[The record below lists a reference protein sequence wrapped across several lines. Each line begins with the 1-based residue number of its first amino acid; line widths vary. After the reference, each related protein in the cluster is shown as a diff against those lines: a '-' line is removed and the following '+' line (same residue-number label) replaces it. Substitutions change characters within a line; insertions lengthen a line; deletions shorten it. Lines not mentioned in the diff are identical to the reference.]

1 MAHSKESMLNQ
12 EKQKSF
18 PWLRAS
24 FFLIVLFAVIVPFT
38 TIPRQMK
45 DYAKEIILAK
55 HEADRMEF
63 VVPEEQEEV
72 VHVVPEEEPIAA
84 ESVEAPVVETP
95 LDTEPDPIL
104 VEKPIPT
111 KEHFVGT
118 RGDIV
123 RMSKGFHLDYSFET
137 NKGDL
142 ASVEREDKK
151 SYVAEYKLK
160 VNLPK
165 ASQSMEE
172 LSSVNSKLSEIMPSL
187 GQMVEDAEV
196 SDFYYTLYENKVKR
210 LEREIT
216 KLNELSTKH
225 NFFDCETILNLTH
238 ESSGRKMLLM
248 QGDMDVVSDG
258 SDGDRL
264 AAMPDEIVNSTHY
277 QPFTSYGWK
286 KLTDTPN
293 PMVAG
298 WKKRIGNAKREIADK
313 QTTDYRKSWLKARMK
328 KLQRG
333 IEDME
338 ARSFLIAE
346 YDPFIVMPVNVITN
360 RTDPHAARA
369 GDYAVVIVD
378 DVIYPAIVGDGGP
391 TFKVG
396 EASLR
401 MAKQINEN
409 ASPYSRPVSDLT
421 VTYLV
426 FSNSR
431 DLPASQPNYEKWRKR
446 CAELLDEIGGLGEG
460 YTLYEWEDLLAPKE
474 PVKEEGAEA
483 ADPSNPEDRA
493 SSENAPTS
501 EEASE
506 GMDAAEQE
514 ASE

>member
-1 MAHSKESMLNQ
+1 MAHSKESMLNDG
-12 EKQKSF
+12 KQQVF
-18 PWLRAS
+18 PWIRAS
-24 FFLIVLFAVIVPFT
+24 IFLLVLFAVIVPFT
-38 TIPRQMK
+38 SVPRKMK
-45 DYAKEIILAK
+45 DYAKEVILAK
-55 HEADRMEF
+55 REAERMDYVEPAEE
-63 VVPEEQEEV
+63 VEVIHVEPEQEVVEVEPEPEVSEV
-72 VHVVPEEEPIAA
+72 VSTPVEPT
-84 ESVEAPVVETP
+84 V
-95 LDTEPDPIL
+95 EPDPVM
-104 VEKPIPT
+104 VEKPIPS

-118 RGDIV
+118 KGDMV
-123 RMSKGFHLDYSFET
+123 RMSKGFQFDYSFET
-137 NKGDL
+137 SKGEL

-160 VNLPK
+160 VRLPK
-165 ASQSMEE
+165 ASTSLDE
-172 LSSVNSKLSEIMPSL
+172 LSAVNSKLPEVLPGLEGMLES
-187 GQMVEDAEV
+187 AKV

-210 LEREIT
+210 LEREVT

-225 NFFDCETILNLTH
+225 NFYDCETILNLTH
-238 ESSGRKMLLM
+238 QESGRKMLLL

-264 AAMPDEIVNSTHY
+264 AEMPEEIVNSTHY

-313 QTTDYRKSWLKARMK
+313 KTTDYRKSWLKARLK

-333 IEDME
+333 IDDME

-360 RTDPHAARA
+360 RSDAHAARA

-431 DLPASQPNYEKWRKR
+431 DLPASQPNYETWRER
-446 CAELLDEIGGLGEG
+446 CAELLEEVGGLGDG
-460 YTLYEWEDLLAPKE
+460 YELFEWEDLLAPE
-474 PVKEEGAEA
+474 EIEVDEIVEAETEGADEEVQDSSDVETTEA
-483 ADPSNPEDRA
+483 PSQN
-493 SSENAPTS
+493 
-501 EEASE
+501 
-506 GMDAAEQE
+506 
-514 ASE
+514 